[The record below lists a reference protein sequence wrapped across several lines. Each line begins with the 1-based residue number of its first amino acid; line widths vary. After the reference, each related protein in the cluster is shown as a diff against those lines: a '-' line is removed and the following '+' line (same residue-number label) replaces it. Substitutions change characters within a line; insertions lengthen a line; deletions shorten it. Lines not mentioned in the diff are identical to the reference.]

1 MDHDEEVPSLPSA
14 AIAVEVPDVDDE
26 LGALIDLA
34 EDVSPEDVGR
44 VEAVDQIESGRWRI
58 DDPVTADWA
67 LRKLR
72 EAEIR
77 IDEIDRQHA
86 QFVAGIDRW
95 RDEQT
100 KTYRGAVSFFTQ
112 HLEDYGRRWR
122 ASIPPSRPKTL
133 ALPSGAVKTH
143 TSKAAV
149 VIDDKDVILKWA
161 KENEPTL
168 VHAETREWVLVSEVR
183 DYVEIKVDVDEEA
196 PELITKTLVVHRVT
210 GEIVPG
216 LGVRAEH
223 VDVDVTTEPP

>member
-1 MDHDEEVPSLPSA
+1 MDHDEASSLPSA
-14 AIAVEVPDVDDE
+14 AIAVDVPPDIDEE

-44 VEAVDQIESGRWRI
+44 VEAVEQIESGRWRI
-58 DDPVTADWA
+58 DDPVLADWA

-77 IDEIDRQHA
+77 IDEIDRQRT
-86 QFVAGIDRW
+86 QFVAGIERW
-95 RDEQT
+95 YDEQT
-100 KTYRGAVSFFTQ
+100 KNYRGAVSFFTQ
-112 HLEDYGRRWR
+112 HLEDFGRRWR

-149 VIDDKDVILKWA
+149 VIEDPKIVLDWA

-168 VHAETREWVLVSEVR
+168 VHSETREWVLVSEVR
-183 DYVEIKVDVDEEA
+183 DFVEIKVDVDEEA

-210 GEIVPG
+210 AEIVPG

-223 VDVDVTTEPP
+223 VDVDVTTEAP